1 MSVPGRIGIILIIA
15 LAIIDAVILA
25 SGARDA
31 ATAFETHSLN
41 YPPPAEAAS
50 STESMVH
57 QQAAHER
64 LLSAAIREINT
75 WAAKRTEKPSGI

>member
-31 ATAFETHSLN
+31 ASALETHALVE
-41 YPPPAEAAS
+41 PATTQTAS
-50 STESMVH
+50 SPIRP
-57 QQAAHER
+57 QASHER
-64 LLSAAIREINT
+64 LLSVAIREISLWT
-75 WAAKRTEKPSGI
+75 FKRQEKPAGI